1 MAVAMLGCGSET
13 APTAAGEA
21 DGDGASAA
29 TGLDGPV
36 MRHLAAFANE
46 GEDAEV
52 GGLIQIEGGC
62 LYVSLDDGGE
72 RYPIV
77 WPASTTWDVNA
88 NEVVLPNG
96 DVIGDGDLVYG
107 GGGYRYVPDLVAIA
121 GEDAAK
127 RAQECVD
134 NRYGEIAVVNNYAD
148 GIAAGARPTDDEPDD
163 QPVEDIGVEADWVV
177 AELMV
182 EGERV
187 EVDPSWPITVRVDGD
202 VISGTAACNQ
212 YTGVI
217 DWSAEAGFGRFVVSD
232 LSWTEMGCET
242 EVMQVEQSFLAALQ
256 AVDSYEAVDGLYVA
270 QSGAAT
276 NFHLMPSVDD

>member
-1 MAVAMLGCGSET
+1 MSVAMLGCGSEST
-13 APTAAGEA
+13 PTAAREA
-21 DGDGASAA
+21 AGDGESAA

-52 GGLIQIEGGC
+52 GGVIEIEGEC
-62 LYVSLDDGGE
+62 LYVSFDEVGE
-72 RYPIV
+72 RYPVV
-77 WPASTTWDVNA
+77 WPASTMWDVNA
-88 NEVVLPNG
+88 KKVVLPNG
-96 DVIGDGDLVYG
+96 DVIGHGDSVYG

-121 GEDAAK
+121 GEDAAN

-134 NRYGEIAVVNNYAD
+134 NRHGEIAVVNNYAG
-148 GIAAGARPTDDEPDD
+148 GIAADGRPADDEPGD
-163 QPVEDIGVEADWVV
+163 QPVEDVGVEAGWVV

-187 EVDPSWPITVRVDGD
+187 EVDPSWPITVKIDGE
-202 VISGTAACNQ
+202 VISGTAGCNQ

-232 LSWTEMGCET
+232 LSWTEIGCET

-256 AVDSYEAVDGLYVA
+256 AVDSYEAADGLYVA

-276 NFHLMPSVDD
+276 NFHLMPSLDD